1 MIQPTI
7 NINGTSRDEHIE
19 LANVP
24 VAARWNAGLGRM
36 AYYYS
41 TDLDKALVNA
51 GEDL

>member
-1 MIQPTI
+1 MIQPT
-7 NINGTSRDEHIE
+7 INGTSRDEHIE

-36 AYYYS
+36 AYYYYS